1 VGPTLAL
8 CVRAFEECGF
18 FFKKGL
24 GVTTSRSAASLVQ
37 QWPPWQLC
45 QVGQRTVRLAGHALQ
60 HVAQVKQ
67 QFCLWPGYQLACR
80 HRHSILL
87 CVADPNFAH
96 GACRLEEAQEAA
108 AGLREQLTEARRHL
122 REVMDEE
129 KEHKKKRR
137 AAALALATVR
147 PCCCKNILF

>member
-1 VGPTLAL
+1 MKL
-8 CVRAFEECGF
+8 C
-18 FFKKGL
+18 
-24 GVTTSRSAASLVQ
+24 VTTSTPATLAAVRVGHNKMRGWPAMHRSMLHKLSSRMLASACKLVLSAQ
-37 QWPPWQLC
+37 AKQLY
-45 QVGQRTVRLAGHALQ
+45 QM
-60 HVAQVKQ
+60 
-67 QFCLWPGYQLACR
+67 WPGYQLACTPTFKLVL
-80 HRHSILL
+80 LL
-87 CVADPNFAH
+87 CLTDPNFAR

-147 PCCCKNILF
+147 PCCYRAF